1 MKHISKEHVIL
12 IHDLCIKETGGSYG
26 FRDEGMLDSAL
37 AAPFQSFGGQDL
49 YETIE
54 EKAARL
60 AFCLINDHAFI
71 DGNKRT
77 GTVTMLAF
85 LSLNG
90 IELDHTQDELSD
102 IILDIASGSKNYEEL
117 YIWIQDHKI

>member
-1 MKHISKEHVIL
+1 M
-12 IHDLCIKETGGSYG
+12 
-26 FRDEGMLDSAL
+26 
-37 AAPFQSFGGQDL
+37 SFSFMIFVSRKPG
-49 YETIE
+49 
-54 EKAARL
+54 
-60 AFCLINDHAFI
+60 CLINDHAFI

-77 GTVTMLAF
+77 GTVAMLAF